1 MIKYIF
7 VFFMLAA
14 SPAAADYRNNIQYID
29 DPELAIQYKQD
40 MVQKLEFIMLKPNIL
55 NFSNNHGT
63 FHVNFLFT
71 RDMILFTNQTE
82 MFIEIRSKSP
92 ITAYDGFDQVVNLII
107 TDGANTYQWI
117 DDLSFN
123 KREVSISVEGQ
134 DTVLR
139 VAKDLSPLQ
148 FNIIYNILAMN
159 PTATFYLTGLYGRFV
174 FSLPAEVLN
183 IYKTLFDYKLY
194 IYKE

>member
-1 MIKYIF
+1 MKRIILLC
-7 VFFMLAA
+7 VFLLQAVPA
-14 SPAAADYRNNIQYID
+14 SSYYYNRQYID
-29 DPELAIQYKQD
+29 NPALAIQYKKD

-55 NFSNNHGT
+55 NFSNNHGS

-92 ITAYDGFDQVVNLII
+92 ITAYDGFDQTVNLII
-107 TDGANTYQWI
+107 TDGDNTYQWI

-159 PTATFYLTGLYGRFV
+159 PTATFYLTGFYGRFV
-174 FSLPAEVLN
+174 FSFPPEVLN

-194 IYKE
+194 IYKD